1 LIDLKL
7 LTLLHLHTDN
17 PPQSWAVYDRI
28 ESGALFEQAM
38 DLPYNPKCV
47 KMFGEDY
54 GKLVDY
60 DSALVHT
67 SAIMSIQHWSLP
79 SGSIRRPP
87 STR

>member
-1 LIDLKL
+1 
-7 LTLLHLHTDN
+7 
-17 PPQSWAVYDRI
+17 VYDRI

-67 SAIMSIQHWSLP
+67 SAITSILH
-79 SGSIRRPP
+79 
-87 STR
+87 